1 MNELKRQR
9 IDQVEEVMRNSFTA
23 DQENK
28 FDVDVWAEKVM
39 ADVRRQTF
47 DESVNLRIISRA
59 AWFALAA
66 SMLLAFL
73 AYFTSSR
80 GSNFKSY
87 DLLTGEQ
94 VSIESAYRN

>member
-9 IDQVEEVMRNSFTA
+9 IDQIEEVMRNSFTA
-23 DQENK
+23 DQENN
-28 FDVDVWAEKVM
+28 FDVNAWAEKVM

-47 DESVNLRIISRA
+47 DEADNLRLISRA

-66 SMLLAFL
+66 SMLLAFVV
-73 AYFTSSR
+73 YFTSNG